1 MIPGTIIDDTGLECV
16 IEIDETEYQATY
28 SVWKWE
34 SPDGTEQDEF
44 EVSVT
49 NTIPY
54 LEDDSDE
61 MIEIQAELE
70 RGEK

>member
-1 MIPGTIIDDTGLECV
+1 MIRGIMRDDTGLECE
-16 IEIDETEYQATY
+16 IEIDEIEYQITY

-61 MIEIQAELE
+61 MKEIQAELE
-70 RGEK
+70 EGEK

>member
-1 MIPGTIIDDTGLECV
+1 MIPGIKINDIGLECE
-16 IEIDETEYQATY
+16 IEIDEIKYQVIY

-44 EVSVT
+44 EVLVT

-54 LEDDSDE
+54 IEDDSSE
-61 MIEIQAELE
+61 MKEIQAELE
-70 RGEK
+70 RGE